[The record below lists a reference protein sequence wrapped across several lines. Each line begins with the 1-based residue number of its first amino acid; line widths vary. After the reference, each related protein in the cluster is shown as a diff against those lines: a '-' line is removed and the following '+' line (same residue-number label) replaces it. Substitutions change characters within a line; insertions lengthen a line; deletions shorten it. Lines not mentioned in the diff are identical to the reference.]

1 MAEGKPLRPARAA
14 LLATAA
20 AAWLWGAPAPA
31 ADPALRLALKQAVED
46 TASFSSADQAR
57 AWLARMSRRLRH
69 KIPDPFYRL
78 ELLRLVHDEARRAG
92 LEPELVLALIEV
104 ESGFDRFAI
113 SPRGARG
120 LMQVMP
126 FWKKEIGHPRD
137 NLFHPATNLRYG
149 CTILKYYLDRT
160 GGDLTRA
167 LARYNGSAGRSA
179 YPRLVYAALNRR
191 WRVH

>member
-1 MAEGKPLRPARAA
+1 MVEGKPLTSLRPG
-14 LLATAA
+14 LLALAA
-20 AAWLWGAPAPA
+20 AAWLWTGAAWGA
-31 ADPALRLALKQAVED
+31 EAALRLALKQAVED
-46 TASFSSADQAR
+46 TASFSNADQAR
-57 AWLARMSRRLRH
+57 QWLQRMSRRLRH

-78 ELLRLVHDEARRAG
+78 ELLKLVHDEAQRAG

-113 SPRGARG
+113 SPTGARG

-149 CTILKYYLDRT
+149 CTILKYYLDQT

-167 LARYNGSAGRSA
+167 LARYNGSTGRSV
-179 YPRLVYAALNRR
+179 YPRLVYAALNKR
-191 WRVH
+191 WRR